1 MPKKS
6 RKTRMT
12 IKPKS
17 SKEIKPVVV
26 NNMEGMKS
34 YHIGCQHNV
43 MKAQLPPK
51 IREKDIFD
59 MMGGNK
65 SQKRRGCV

>member
-1 MPKKS
+1 
-6 RKTRMT
+6 
-12 IKPKS
+12 
-17 SKEIKPVVV
+17 
-26 NNMEGMKS
+26 MEGMKS